1 MNNILKLALGLA
13 LATTL
18 QACDNRLEITPKG
31 KTTLSSLT
39 DIELLLNQELAMGE
53 APSADLGLICNE
65 CYPQFGSVPEML
77 GSTNTLSYIYLTYK
91 EDGDRATLASEDAR
105 YSELYKNINYSNVV
119 IEKAAGTDGE
129 DAQRDRIIAEAKILR
144 AYMHYLLVNVYARQ
158 YDASTAETLGGVPYV
173 TDTDVSTEKTKLT
186 IAEVYEKILEDCSD
200 EVISKL
206 NRLNPDVCRVDQA
219 VGYAVRAKVLFQ
231 MKRYAE
237 AIVPAQEALK
247 INSTVEDRS
256 VIATTMSWNLDQ
268 KAADN
273 YLYMKGG
280 PVRVFPTMLSTTPE
294 TSLCFEDNDYVLL
307 YDLSGG
313 WNDMYGMM
321 FVGIPGAKSYAGWG
335 TMGNVTGLRTEQMYY
350 IIAECMIRGGKISDG
365 LAYVDRVRA
374 KRVENYEPF
383 ATRAGLTEKSAME
396 LLSRAKLIE
405 FLGSYERFFDCKR
418 WNSEDAYKQTITRDL
433 GEYGTYSI
441 APDSKLWVMPFPAK
455 AVLYNKSLTQNY

>member
-1 MNNILKLALGLA
+1 MNNISKLALGLA
-13 LATTL
+13 LAVTL
-18 QACDNRLEITPKG
+18 QACDDRLEITPKG

-39 DIELLLNQELAMGE
+39 DIELLLNQELKMGK
-53 APSADLGLICNE
+53 APSEDLGIICNE

-77 GSTNTLSYIYLTYK
+77 GSSNTLSYIYLTYK
-91 EDGDRATLASEDAR
+91 EDGDRATLSSEDAR

-119 IEKAAGTDGE
+119 IEKAADASGD

-144 AYMHYLLVNVYARQ
+144 AYMHYLLVNIYAKQ

-186 IAEVYEKILEDCSD
+186 VAQVYEKILEDCSD

-231 MKRYAE
+231 MKRYAD
-237 AIVPAQEALK
+237 AIAPAQEALK
-247 INSTVEDRS
+247 INNTVEDRS
-256 VIATTMSWNLDQ
+256 TIATTMSWNLDQ

-273 YLYMKGG
+273 YLYMGG
-280 PVRVFPTMLSTTPE
+280 GGVRAFPTMISTTPE

-307 YDLSGG
+307 YDVTGG

-321 FVGIPGAKSYAGWG
+321 FAGVPGAKSYAGWG
-335 TMGNVTGLRTEQMYY
+335 TMGNVAGLRTEQMYY
-350 IIAECMIRGGKISDG
+350 IIAECMIRGGKIDDG
-365 LAYVDRVRA
+365 LGYVDRVRA

-383 ATRAGLTEKSAME
+383 ATRIGLTEKSAME

-405 FLGSYERFFDCKR
+405 FIGGYERFFDCKR

-441 APDSKLWVMPFPAK
+441 APDSKLWVIPFPTK